1 MSKQLNMDVETV
13 TLPQTLWK
21 YEVQIAIY
29 RTSSTNKKKEK
40 NYKLETSPNKL
51 GISVTSSSLYK
62 ACFKHPF
69 FDKN

>member
-29 RTSSTNKKKEK
+29 RTSSTNRKKGKK
-40 NYKLETSPNKL
+40 STS
-51 GISVTSSSLYK
+51 
-62 ACFKHPF
+62 
-69 FDKN
+69 